1 MLQFAIGTYTISM
14 KYLFKRSNR
23 NTYYYRRR
31 VPADLA
37 DQYPKPFIEISLKQ
51 NDKSVAAALYQ
62 EKHRLVE
69 DQFKRL
75 RQGLPKHNVL
85 SNYQAAIALLAK
97 HDLTEAD
104 AKAST
109 QGAEEAKQ
117 TFYENV
123 DDTIRDRSSEQDY
136 AAYRHNE
143 APFPHHLLDDTQRS
157 ALAIAQ
163 GEFRLTASAYPAEYL
178 RITGRINN
186 RRNVNEANNVMNTF
200 IAQCG
205 DRAPADYSRSDI
217 NNFITAS
224 LKTKKSATVQRN
236 LKSLA
241 AMFNFVTL
249 QLDIKVDK
257 KHCFEKFYIPSLGD
271 DEETREDFT
280 EEQVRLIRNMP
291 SSKTIEIDCM
301 IHLMLDTG
309 LRVKECCGLLVKD
322 INLEAETP
330 HLVLYKNNI
339 RGLKNKNSQRLV
351 PLVGASLIALQKLT
365 KAELSSYLFPRYVLE
380 TKSDVKNG
388 SASGA
393 CNKRL
398 KALLGKSCPT
408 SHSFRHTMQTRLRNA
423 ECPKDKRN
431 EISGWAKDVS
441 DKYGSPSDLR
451 IKQKYLLDTF

>member
-1 MLQFAIGTYTISM
+1 
-14 KYLFKRSNR
+14 
-23 NTYYYRRR
+23 
-31 VPADLA
+31 
-37 DQYPKPFIEISLKQ
+37 
-51 NDKSVAAALYQ
+51 
-62 EKHRLVE
+62 
-69 DQFKRL
+69 
-75 RQGLPKHNVL
+75 
-85 SNYQAAIALLAK
+85 
-97 HDLTEAD
+97 
-104 AKAST
+104 
-109 QGAEEAKQ
+109 
-117 TFYENV
+117 
-123 DDTIRDRSSEQDY
+123 
-136 AAYRHNE
+136 
-143 APFPHHLLDDTQRS
+143 
-157 ALAIAQ
+157 
-163 GEFRLTASAYPAEYL
+163 
-178 RITGRINN
+178 
-186 RRNVNEANNVMNTF
+186 MNTF

-322 INLEAETP
+322 INLAAETP